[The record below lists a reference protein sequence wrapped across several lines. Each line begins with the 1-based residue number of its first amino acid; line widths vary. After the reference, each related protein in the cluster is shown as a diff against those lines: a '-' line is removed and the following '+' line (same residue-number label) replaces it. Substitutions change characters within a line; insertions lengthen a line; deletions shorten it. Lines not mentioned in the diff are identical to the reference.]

1 MMTASRLCLAIL
13 AFSIVVGSV
22 ARGQD
27 SIWALQAVDATGE
40 GTHPKVGASPL
51 PDATTSP
58 NRVTIQGIALNRSDE
73 YLDPSQM
80 WQIYVQAEAPDQGGI
95 AAWAGIFYNSDWP
108 RYPTDIEPGDR
119 IEINGFVAN
128 NRGKVNINER
138 HSAAP
143 GMQFVVTVLERG
155 VGLPTPIEI
164 SSIADCNYFDQTRS
178 GGGELYQAQ
187 WARLRDVHIVSG
199 SWGAGEEL
207 IISDVSG
214 ATMTLLL
221 SDQGDFDSCPAPSGE
236 FSPIGVFD
244 QEDEDLPYHDHYR
257 LWVKNYGDLTVVTG
271 LPDWSAYR

>member
-1 MMTASRLCLAIL
+1 MTAGKRLGLAL
-13 AFSIVVGSV
+13 WATGMLLGTGTW
-22 ARGQD
+22 GQD

-40 GTHPKVGASPL
+40 GTHPKVGAAPV

-73 YLDPSQM
+73 YLDPNSM
-80 WQIYVQAEAPDQGGI
+80 WQVYVQAEPPDRGGI

-119 IEINGFVAN
+119 VEINGFVAD

-164 SSIADCNYFDQTRS
+164 PSIADCNYFDETRS

-187 WARLRDVHIVSG
+187 WMQLRDVHIVSG
-199 SWGAGEEL
+199 TWGAGEEL

-214 ATMTLLL
+214 ATTTLLL
-221 SDQGDFDSCPAPSGE
+221 SSEGDFDSFPPPIE
-236 FSPIGVFD
+236 TFSPVGTFD
-244 QEDEDLPYHDHYR
+244 QEDIDLPYHDHYR
-257 LWVKNYGDLTVVTG
+257 LWVKNYGDLKVVTG